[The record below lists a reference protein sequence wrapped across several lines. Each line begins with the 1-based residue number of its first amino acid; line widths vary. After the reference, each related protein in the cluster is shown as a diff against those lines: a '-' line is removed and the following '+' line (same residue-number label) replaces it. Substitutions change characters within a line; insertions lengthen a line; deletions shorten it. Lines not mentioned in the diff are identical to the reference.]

1 MGVFQEQCQPGEI
14 KACPAG
20 RIDTENLPLDLSTEG
35 GFLQID
41 EAIRAFEVC
50 QSGGIAAFETF
61 EFPPAGDLE
70 FQGVHELRAVPLQES
85 GRGLPPRRCGSLITS
100 PRGTLV
106 RLKNTPPMPT
116 KGSA

>member
-1 MGVFQEQCQPGEI
+1 MDGFQEQCQPGEI

-20 RIDTENLPLDLSTEG
+20 RIDTEILPRDLSTEG

-50 QSGGIAAFETF
+50 HSGGIAAFEAF

-85 GRGLPPRRCGSLITS
+85 GKRFTTSPLRSLITS
-100 PRGTLV
+100 PRGT